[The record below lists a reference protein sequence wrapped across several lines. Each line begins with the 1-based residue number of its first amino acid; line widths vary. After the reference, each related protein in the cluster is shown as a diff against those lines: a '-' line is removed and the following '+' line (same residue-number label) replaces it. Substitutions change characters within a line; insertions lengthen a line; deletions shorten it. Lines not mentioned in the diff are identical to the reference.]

1 MEPVSMAQKVD
12 FDAIDQFTPLQK
24 RILPY
29 VEAIF
34 STLTMKNQH
43 SNDETEANSL
53 RGIPITIFAQ
63 LDKLHKAK
71 ASLITA
77 QSNSARITP
86 SPASHV
92 SSSKSNTS
100 AGMLTVTRKNR
111 TPSSQS
117 SKQRATAMFS
127 NTDPSSPA
135 SDWETKSRNRSVLPH
150 VPMNLNLNC

>member
-1 MEPVSMAQKVD
+1 MAQKVD
-12 FDAIDQFTPLQK
+12 FDAMDQFTPFQK
-24 RILPY
+24 RILRN
-29 VEAIF
+29 VEAKY

-43 SNDETEANSL
+43 SNDETEVNSL
-53 RGIPITIFAQ
+53 RGIPVTILAQ
-63 LDKLHKAK
+63 LDKLFKPK

-77 QSNSARITP
+77 QSDGARITP

-92 SSSKSNTS
+92 SPSKPNTS
-100 AGMLTVTRKNR
+100 AGTLTVTRETR

-117 SKQRATAMFS
+117 SKQRTTAMFS

-150 VPMNLNLNC
+150 VPMNLNLN